1 MNNGAG
7 DNENGTTSREK
18 NGAKTTSAAGGNKD
32 GAGTAG
38 GSSGGI
44 PKAKDEHGG
53 AGGGGIRTD
62 RRGNGGG
69 GGNSGRHDLGGWRTG
84 HPSADLGGR
93 RGPSGT
99 ARADTAETVPN
110 LRSPDVPPR
119 ISLYAA
125 AGMVLILIISLALV
139 VILAFLFSKNPGR
152 TLRFFFLGP
161 LQNPYQF
168 GNMLNG
174 AVPLLFGGLGVSIA
188 MKANNF
194 NLGGEGQVYAGAFV
208 TTIAAVA
215 LGNMGWPG
223 AVLALLAGAAFSGGA
238 AWISGLC
245 RARWNTSELI
255 TSFLISGSLVLIVN
269 YFVTGPFMDRETN
282 LLSTEKIPVSFRLP
296 RILPPS
302 NLSAG
307 LYLALGAVFLVS
319 VFLSRTRLGYEI
331 RMTGS
336 NELFARYGGIET
348 GRIAM
353 LAMFLSGAFYGL
365 AGGLS
370 VYGTYYATIKEF
382 SSGMGWNSLAAA
394 IIARFRPALLI
405 PSAIFFA
412 WIGAGARLAM
422 QFSDVTLELASIVQ
436 GAILLLAT
444 SQVVLNLFK
453 RRPR

>member
-1 MNNGAG
+1 MKDNRKNNGG
-7 DNENGTTSREK
+7 NTGNTG
-18 NGAKTTSAAGGNKD
+18 GAPGGKGGRAGGN
-32 GAGTAG
+32 
-38 GSSGGI
+38 
-44 PKAKDEHGG
+44 
-53 AGGGGIRTD
+53 
-62 RRGNGGG
+62 
-69 GGNSGRHDLGGWRTG
+69 NSRYDLGGWRTG
-84 HPSADLGGR
+84 HPSAELGGR
-93 RGPSGT
+93 RGPPGT

-119 ISLYAA
+119 FSLYVA
-125 AGMVLILIISLALV
+125 AGMALILIISLALV
-139 VILAFLFSKNPGR
+139 VILAFLFSKDPGR

-174 AVPLLFGGLGVSIA
+174 AVPLIFGGLGVSIA

-208 TTIAAVA
+208 TTVTA
-215 LGNMGWPG
+215 LALRNLGWPG

-255 TSFLISGSLVLIVN
+255 TSFLISGSLTLIVN
-269 YFVTGPFMDRETN
+269 YLVTGPFMDRETN
-282 LLSTEKIPVSFRLP
+282 LLSTEKLPESFRLP

-302 NLSAG
+302 NLSAA
-307 LYLALGAVFLVS
+307 LYLALGAVILVS
-319 VFLSRTRLGYEI
+319 VFLSRTRTGYEI

-353 LAMFLSGAFYGL
+353 LAMFLSGALYGL

-394 IIARFRPALLI
+394 IIARFRPALII

-436 GAILLLAT
+436 GVILLLAT
-444 SQVVLNLFK
+444 SQVLVNIF
-453 RRPR
+453 RRGPR